1 MYHTLRT
8 LISLVLLVLMIKASL
23 PYMRRQ
29 RRLRD
34 IEITQVFPDRLA
46 QKSVLFLLILFAIGR
61 MEMVINGLTA
71 FVIPLGGR
79 AFLYEYVFFAAF
91 PKNIALI
98 ITQIYHLSQDLC
110 ADILFAFCLAALA
123 PKNTVQI
130 ESTENTEN
138 IKKTEKITPTKIQ
151 TSSAKMSLGLC
162 MAFFIYTAPTTMRWI
177 GENRLDLDHTQG
189 AYWLWFAP
197 VSSILGMFL
206 ADLDTFTQITIQQI
220 GWWMQ
225 IIFFFILSRRILMV
239 TDRNSCASP

>member
-23 PYMRRQ
+23 PYIRRQ

-91 PKNIALI
+91 PKNIALS

-110 ADILFAFCLAALA
+110 ADILLAVTLA
-123 PKNTVQI
+123 TLPKR
-130 ESTENTEN
+130 NTEPN
-138 IKKTEKITPTKIQ
+138 YPTKIQ

-197 VSSILGMFL
+197 MSSILGMFL

-225 IIFFFILSRRILMV
+225 IVFFFILSRRILMV